1 MTVSPLHLALVTL
14 LLPVV
19 VASFALVVAPYR
31 RTGLPMAFLSVL
43 TALAG
48 LAAAITLF
56 VQFDGQ
62 AQTYAFDWLVHA
74 SGKVTRLGIHLDGI
88 SISMLVVVTVVATCV
103 QIFSLGYLGHEP
115 AEDIGRYYTWQSLFL
130 FAMNSLVLAP
140 NLLQL
145 FLGWELVGLC
155 SYLLIGYYYKKPSAA
170 RAALKAFWVTKF
182 ADMGLL
188 IALIVLFVNTGG
200 FEWTGQVAVAGVVT
214 LGLFVA
220 VMGKSAQ
227 FPLHV
232 WLPDAME
239 GPTPVSALLHAA
251 TMVAAG
257 VFLVVRADPLF
268 AQAPSTQMLMA
279 YIGGFTALFAACIA
293 VVQTDIKKILAYST
307 CSQLGY
313 MVCALGAAS
322 QVAGFFHLTTHAFF
336 KALLFLAAGSLIH
349 AVHSNELEDMG
360 GLWKKMKLTSVVFI
374 IGSLALAGFPGFA
387 GFFSKDL
394 ILEAVYQKGLWLPLG
409 ALMVAAFL
417 TAFYM
422 GRAVFLALFGELSE
436 KGEHAHESGPT
447 MTIPLVLLAALS
459 LGAGWFGT
467 PLAKMYGAEYHFHIG
482 PVGIATSALGLI
494 GIALSYWMF
503 GPPKGGAEL
512 RAAFAPV
519 GNLARSGAVD
529 NFFLMGYRH
538 GLMAVGGVCSFFDRY
553 IVDGLMNFSAW
564 ITLEAGSRIRATV
577 TGNVQ
582 HYVYAVVIGL
592 LAMGAYGVLNA

>member
-1 MTVSPLHLALVTL
+1 MSALDLALVAL
-14 LLPVV
+14 FLPVV
-19 VASFALVVAPYR
+19 VATFALVVAPFR
-31 RTGLPMAFLSVL
+31 RAGLPMAFLSVL
-43 TALAG
+43 TALAAV
-48 LAAAITLF
+48 AASITLF

-62 AQTYAFDWLVHA
+62 AQTHAFDWLVHA
-74 SGKVTRLGIHLDGI
+74 SGKVTKLGIHLDGV
-88 SISMLVVVTVVATCV
+88 SISMLVVVTLVATCV
-103 QIFSLGYLGHEP
+103 QVFSLGYLGHEP

-188 IALIVLFVNTGG
+188 VALIVLFVDTGG
-200 FEWTGQVAVAGVVT
+200 FEWTGTVAVAGVVT

-227 FPLHV
+227 FPLHI

-268 AQAPSTQMLMA
+268 AQAPDTQMLMA

-360 GLWKKMKLTSVVFI
+360 GLWKKMKLTSVVFV
-374 IGSLALAGFPGFA
+374 IGALALAGFPGFA

-394 ILEAVYQKGLWLPLG
+394 ILEAVYQKGLWLPLA

-436 KGEHAHESGPT
+436 AGEHAHESGPT
-447 MTIPLVLLAALS
+447 MTIPLVVLAALS
-459 LGAGWFGT
+459 LGVGWFGT
-467 PLAKMYGAEYHFHIG
+467 PLAKMYGQEYHFHIG
-482 PVGIATSALGLI
+482 AVGLTTSALGLL

-519 GNLARSGAVD
+519 GRLARSGAVD
-529 NFFLMGYRH
+529 GLFLAGYRH
-538 GLMAVGGVCSFFDRY
+538 GLMAIGGVCDYLDRY
-553 IVDGLMNFSAW
+553 VVDGLMNFSAW

-582 HYVYAVVIGL
+582 HYLYAVVIGL